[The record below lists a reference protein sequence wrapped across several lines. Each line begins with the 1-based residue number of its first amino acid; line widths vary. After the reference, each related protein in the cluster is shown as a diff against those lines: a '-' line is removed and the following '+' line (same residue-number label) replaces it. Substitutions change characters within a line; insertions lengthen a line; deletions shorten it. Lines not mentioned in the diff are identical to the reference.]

1 MYKGVFKFAN
11 IYFHR
16 GCGENYMENYKKMYE
31 DLQREFEIYQN
42 FAETNIQQLNQKNQH
57 LNRDLDATS
66 NIMEI
71 SNYINSYLHKNNL
84 ISMINDTIMGVFGV
98 NYSSIYIKED
108 DRFVLKASNKGRDN
122 FQYFKD
128 ERFDSLLEGEPF
140 IINSKVLLFKVQNS
154 EIHSILGIPITLRND
169 FIGYIIVEHTLYNFF
184 ECSHIKFMT
193 AIANQVA
200 VAIENNELY
209 RKMRTMANKDPLLNV
224 FNRRY
229 FINKVNKYIQR
240 NSNKKFALVM
250 LDFDNFKMVNDTY
263 GHNFGD
269 LVLKESVKLISREIR
284 RIGKV
289 TFVGRYG
296 GEEIVI
302 FIQDVDDYNYIYSKM
317 DYIRRKISEN
327 IITDGKTSITI
338 TVSIGVAYYPED
350 GTSEEDVL
358 KEADALCYKT
368 KNNGRNGVSVSRR

>member
-1 MYKGVFKFAN
+1 
-11 IYFHR
+11 
-16 GCGENYMENYKKMYE
+16 
-31 DLQREFEIYQN
+31 
-42 FAETNIQQLNQKNQH
+42 
-57 LNRDLDATS
+57 
-66 NIMEI
+66 
-71 SNYINSYLHKNNL
+71 
-84 ISMINDTIMGVFGV
+84 
-98 NYSSIYIKED
+98 
-108 DRFVLKASNKGRDN
+108 
-122 FQYFKD
+122 
-128 ERFDSLLEGEPF
+128 
-140 IINSKVLLFKVQNS
+140 
-154 EIHSILGIPITLRND
+154 
-169 FIGYIIVEHTLYNFF
+169 
-184 ECSHIKFMT
+184 MT